1 MSENSN
7 GSKVSPDPNNCKT
20 VGGGSIPLIRV
31 VEHAAKLAQADGQR
45 VFVVGGMVRD
55 IFSHGRIGDADLD
68 LVVEGE
74 GIPFAHTLSGAIG
87 GCVKEH
93 PTFYTAKV
101 LPPFC
106 TDTSIGKEDPQ
117 SSVAAPLSEVDVASA
132 RTEQYVRPGALPEV
146 ALTSIERD
154 LFRRDFSINAIAIAV
169 SDFLLFCHNSISLS
183 QLQERVVDPCHGLA
197 DLRDKT
203 LRILHPRSFIDDPTR
218 LFRCVRYGVRLGL
231 LVDAGTTE
239 ARLDAVRGGALH
251 AISTKRI
258 WNELVAC
265 ASESLGTQMLRV
277 CGEWGLFDR
286 APFLG
291 AHFLGEC
298 GSVVERLHSRNE
310 VELQQTEVVETL
322 LAATILRCSS
332 REIGEEKLGQESPI
346 HSLQLPR
353 TIQRK
358 AGALAKEGN
367 TGKGSELF
375 ESTDLF
381 GTLRWIVTG
390 VS

>member
-1 MSENSN
+1 
-7 GSKVSPDPNNCKT
+7 
-20 VGGGSIPLIRV
+20 
-31 VEHAAKLAQADGQR
+31 
-45 VFVVGGMVRD
+45 
-55 IFSHGRIGDADLD
+55 
-68 LVVEGE
+68 
-74 GIPFAHTLSGAIG
+74 
-87 GCVKEH
+87 
-93 PTFYTAKV
+93 
-101 LPPFC
+101 
-106 TDTSIGKEDPQ
+106 
-117 SSVAAPLSEVDVASA
+117 
-132 RTEQYVRPGALPEV
+132 
-146 ALTSIERD
+146 
-154 LFRRDFSINAIAIAV
+154 
-169 SDFLLFCHNSISLS
+169 
-183 QLQERVVDPCHGLA
+183 
-197 DLRDKT
+197 
-203 LRILHPRSFIDDPTR
+203 
-218 LFRCVRYGVRLGL
+218 
-231 LVDAGTTE
+231 
-239 ARLDAVRGGALH
+239 
-251 AISTKRI
+251 
-258 WNELVAC
+258 
-265 ASESLGTQMLRV
+265 MLRV
-277 CGEWGLFDR
+277 CGEWGLLDR